1 MFSFRSYTRPWA
13 ETIMRKAN
21 TIEKL
26 YLDFDGFFASVMQ
39 QAMPTLRGKPV
50 GVIPFETSAANSTVV
65 IACSKEAKAAG
76 CKNVMRVPDARA
88 ICPDIVLVTQ
98 RPDLFRRAHNALLN
112 EISCEI
118 PIETVKS
125 IDELACALDK
135 ATIADPL
142 GLAARIKDRIRRN
155 IGDQITC
162 SIGFA
167 ANRLLAKIAC
177 KIDKPN
183 GVTIW
188 RPEDMPEP
196 LFALPLETIPGVGT
210 RMQERLNKAGIH
222 TIRDLWNTQPKQ
234 LRALWGNVNGERMWY
249 ALHGYDIYAMPTTRG
264 MYGHGRILP
273 PEWRDTSHGQSCS
286 RLLLTKAAR
295 RMRRDGYYANKLWL
309 WLDMRSG
316 AWFRQR
322 ELPCVQDDQACLSG
336 LNALWEKARVEIPRR
351 SEIIRVGVTL
361 AELTPANERQL
372 DLLLNDDGKRQKYER
387 LTNTIDGLN
396 RKFGKRV
403 VTVGP
408 WTPPPGGY
416 AGGKIAYNR
425 IPSAEDFW

>member
-1 MFSFRSYTRPWA
+1 
-13 ETIMRKAN
+13 MRKPL

-39 QAMPTLRGKPV
+39 QAMPQLRGRPI
-50 GVIPFETSAANSTVV
+50 GVIPFETSAADSTVV

-76 CKNVMRVPDARA
+76 CQNVMRVPEARRA
-88 ICPDIVLVTQ
+88 CPDIVLVTQ

-112 EISCEI
+112 EIRCEI

-125 IDELACALDK
+125 IDELACKLDR
-135 ATIADPL
+135 AAIADPE
-142 GLAARIKDRIRRN
+142 GLARRIKHRIRNN

-177 KIDKPN
+177 KVNKPD

-188 RPEDMPEP
+188 RPEAMPEP
-196 LFALPLETIPGVGT
+196 LFALTLEDIPGVGG
-210 RMQERLNKAGIH
+210 RMEKRLNAAN
-222 TIRDLWNTQPKQ
+222 IRTVREFWQAQPKQ

-249 ALHGYDIYAMPTTRG
+249 ALHGYDIAAQPTARG
-264 MYGHGRILP
+264 MFGHGRVLP
-273 PEWRDTSHGQSCS
+273 PGWRDIDHAIACS

-295 RMRRDGYYANKLWL
+295 RMRRAGFYAGKLWL
-309 WLDMRSG
+309 WLDIRSG
-316 AWFRQR
+316 AWFQER
-322 ELPCVQDDQACLSG
+322 ELHCVQDDYACLAA
-336 LNALWEKARVEIPRR
+336 LQALWEKARVELRPRA
-351 SEIIRVGVTL
+351 EIIRVGVTL
-361 AELTPANERQL
+361 LDLTPSTARQL
-372 DLLLNDDGKRQKYER
+372 DLFLNDDHER
-387 LTNTIDGLN
+387 RKCEAITHLIDGLN

-403 VTVGP
+403 LTVGP

-416 AGGKIAYNR
+416 AGGKIAYNL

>member
-1 MFSFRSYTRPWA
+1 
-13 ETIMRKAN
+13 MRKPE

-39 QAMPTLRGKPV
+39 QAMPHLRGRPV

-76 CKNVMRVPDARA
+76 CKNVMRVPDARV
-88 ICPDIVLVTQ
+88 ICPDIILVTQ

-125 IDELACALDK
+125 IDELACKLDRHNIAEPNAL
-135 ATIADPL
+135 AQ
-142 GLAARIKDRIRRN
+142 RIKSRIRHN
-155 IGDQITC
+155 IGEQITC

-177 KIDKPN
+177 KVDKPN

-188 RPEDMPEP
+188 PPPDMPMP
-196 LFALPLETIPGVGT
+196 LLALPLEDIPGVGK
-210 RMQERLNKAGIH
+210 RMEERLNQARIH
-222 TIRDLWNTQPKQ
+222 TMADLWNSQPKQ
-234 LRALWGNVNGERMWY
+234 LRALWKNVNGERMWY
-249 ALHGYDIYAMPTTRG
+249 ALHGYDIQAMPTSRG
-264 MYGHGRILP
+264 MFGHGRVLP
-273 PEWRDTSHGQSCS
+273 PQWRDPKHSLSCS

-295 RMRRDGYYANKLWL
+295 RMRRDGFYANRLWL
-309 WLDMRSG
+309 WLDIRNG
-316 AWFRQR
+316 GWFGQR
-322 ELPCVQDDQACLSG
+322 EMPCVQDDHACLAA
-336 LNALWEKARVEIPRR
+336 LAALWDKALAAIPKRAEIV
-351 SEIIRVGVTL
+351 RVGVTL
-361 AELTPANERQL
+361 LDLSPANARQL
-372 DLLLNDDGKRQKYER
+372 DLLENDDGERQKCE
-387 LTNTIDGLN
+387 LITNTIDGLN

-403 VTVGP
+403 VTLGA

>member
-1 MFSFRSYTRPWA
+1 
-13 ETIMRKAN
+13 MRKAE

-39 QAMPTLRGKPV
+39 QAMPHLRGRPV
-50 GVIPFETSAANSTVV
+50 GVIPFETSAANSTSV

-76 CKNVMRVPDARA
+76 CKNVMPVPEARA
-88 ICPDIVLVTQ
+88 ICPDIILVTQ

-112 EISCEI
+112 EINCEI

-125 IDELACALDK
+125 IDELACKLDR
-135 ATIADPL
+135 TNIADPL
-142 GLAARIKDRIRRN
+142 GLAKKIKDRIRAN
-155 IGDQITC
+155 VGEQITC

-196 LFALPLETIPGVGT
+196 LFVLPLDAIPGVGP
-210 RMQERLNKAGIH
+210 RMEERLKMAGIS
-222 TIRDLWNTQPKQ
+222 TIRDLWHAQPKHC
-234 LRALWGNVNGERMWY
+234 RALWGNVTGERMWY
-249 ALHGYDIYAMPTTRG
+249 ALHGYDIYAQPTARG
-264 MYGHGRILP
+264 MFGHGRVLP
-273 PEWRDTSHGQSCS
+273 PKWRNAEQAESSS

-295 RMRRDGYYANKLWL
+295 RMRRDGYYADKLSL
-309 WLDMRSG
+309 WLDMRAG
-316 AWFRQR
+316 AWYAQR
-322 ELPCVQDDQACLSG
+322 ELPSVQDDQACLS
-336 LNALWEKARVEIPRR
+336 ALTSLWKKARAEIPSRA
-351 SEIIRVGVTL
+351 EIITIGVNL
-361 AELTPANERQL
+361 SDLSSANERQL
-372 DLLLNDDGKRQKYER
+372 DLFLKDDSTRRKQEI
-387 LTNTIDGLN
+387 LTNAVDGLN

-403 VTVGP
+403 VTLGP

-416 AGGKIAYNR
+416 AGGKISYNR

>member
-1 MFSFRSYTRPWA
+1 
-13 ETIMRKAN
+13 MREPD

-39 QAMPTLRGKPV
+39 QAMPQLRGRPV
-50 GVIPFETSAANSTVV
+50 GVIPFETSAAYSTMV

-76 CKNVMRVPDARA
+76 CKNVMRVPDALKV
-88 ICPDIVLVTQ
+88 CPDLVLVTQ

-112 EISCEI
+112 EIYCEI

-125 IDELACALDK
+125 IDELTCKLDPSG
-135 ATIADPL
+135 IADPVA
-142 GLAARIKDRIRRN
+142 LAARIKSRIRQN
-155 IGDQITC
+155 IGGQITC

-177 KIDKPN
+177 KVDKPN

-188 RPEDMPEP
+188 RPEQMPEP
-196 LFALPLETIPGVGT
+196 LFVLPLADIPGVGK
-210 RMQERLNKAGIH
+210 RMELRLNEAAI
-222 TIRDLWNTQPKQ
+222 TTTRELWHSQPKQ

-249 ALHGYDIYAMPTTRG
+249 ALHGYDLHARATSRG
-264 MYGHGRILP
+264 MFGHGRVLP
-273 PEWRDTSHGQSCS
+273 PQWRDFGHAQSCS

-295 RMRRDGYYANKLWL
+295 RMRRDSFYAGKLGL
-309 WLDMRSG
+309 WLDNRGGS
-316 AWFRQR
+316 WFGHR
-322 ELPCVQDDQACLSG
+322 EIPCVQDDQACLR
-336 LNALWEKARVEIPRR
+336 ALDVLWQKARAELHRR
-351 SEIIRVGVTL
+351 TEIIRVGVTL
-361 AELTPANERQL
+361 SGLSPSNRRQL
-372 DLLLNDDGKRQKYER
+372 DLLLNDDVERQKCEL

-403 VTVGP
+403 VTIGP

>member
-1 MFSFRSYTRPWA
+1 
-13 ETIMRKAN
+13 MRKPD

-39 QAMPTLRGKPV
+39 QAMPHLRGRPV
-50 GVIPFETSAANSTVV
+50 GVIPFETSAAYSTVV

-76 CKNVMRVPDARA
+76 CKNVMPVPDARA
-88 ICPDIVLVTQ
+88 ICPDIILVTQ

-112 EISCEI
+112 EIACEI

-125 IDELACALDK
+125 IDELACKLDK
-135 ATIADPL
+135 GDIADPL
-142 GLAARIKDRIRRN
+142 GLAKRIKDRLRRN
-155 IGDQITC
+155 IGEQITC

-196 LFALPLETIPGVGT
+196 LFVLPLDAIPGVGS
-210 RMQERLNKAGIH
+210 RMEERLNVAGIR
-222 TIRDLWNTQPKQ
+222 TIRELWNTQPKH

-249 ALHGYDIYAMPTTRG
+249 ALHGYDIHAMPTSRG
-264 MYGHGRILP
+264 MYGHGRVLP
-273 PEWRDTSHGQSCS
+273 PQWRDAEHAESCS
-286 RLLLTKAAR
+286 RMLLTKAAR
-295 RMRRDGYYANKLWL
+295 RMRRDNYFAGKLWL
-309 WLDMRSG
+309 SLDMRDG
-316 AWFRQR
+316 GWFGQR
-322 ELPCVQDDQACLSG
+322 ELPCVQDDQACLS
-336 LNALWEKARVEIPRR
+336 ALVVLWAKARAEIRAN
-351 SEIIRVGVTL
+351 SKIIRVSVTL
-361 AELTPANERQL
+361 SELSPANARQL
-372 DLLLNDDGKRQKYER
+372 DLFLNDDIER
-387 LTNTIDGLN
+387 LKFELITSVMDGLN

-403 VTVGP
+403 VSLGP

>member
-1 MFSFRSYTRPWA
+1 
-13 ETIMRKAN
+13 MRKPE

-39 QAMPTLRGKPV
+39 QAMPHLRGRPV

-76 CKNVMRVPDARA
+76 CKNVMPVPDALKV
-88 ICPDIVLVTQ
+88 CPDLILVTQ

-112 EISCEI
+112 EVYCEI

-125 IDELACALDK
+125 IDELTCKLDPSG
-135 ATIADPL
+135 IADPAA
-142 GLAARIKDRIRRN
+142 LAGRIKNRIRQN
-155 IGDQITC
+155 IGEQITC

-188 RPEDMPEP
+188 RPGQMPEP
-196 LFALPLETIPGVGT
+196 LFALPLANIPGVGK
-210 RMQERLNKAGIH
+210 RMERRLNGAAI
-222 TIRDLWNTQPKQ
+222 TTTRDLWHTQPKQ

-249 ALHGYDIYAMPTTRG
+249 ALHGYDLHALPTSRG
-264 MYGHGRILP
+264 MFGHGRVLP
-273 PEWRDTSHGQSCS
+273 PRWRDFEHAQSCS

-295 RMRRDGYYANKLWL
+295 RMRRDSYYAGKLGL
-309 WLDMRSG
+309 WLDNRNGS
-316 AWFRQR
+316 WFGQR
-322 ELPCVQDDQACLSG
+322 EIPCVQDDQACLKAFD
-336 LNALWEKARVEIPRR
+336 ALWQKARAELHRR
-351 SEIIRVGVTL
+351 TEIIRVGVTL
-361 AELTPANERQL
+361 SELSPANRRQL
-372 DLLLNDDGKRQKYER
+372 DLLLDDDEER
-387 LTNTIDGLN
+387 RKCELLTNTIDGLN

-403 VTVGP
+403 VTIGP

>member
-1 MFSFRSYTRPWA
+1 
-13 ETIMRKAN
+13 MRKPE

-39 QAMPTLRGKPV
+39 QAIPKLRGLPV

-88 ICPDIVLVTQ
+88 ICPNIVLVTQ

-112 EISCEI
+112 EIACEI

-125 IDELACALDK
+125 IDELVCKLDTS
-135 ATIADPL
+135 TIAAPDE
-142 GLAARIKDRIRRN
+142 LARKIKDRIRRN
-155 IGDQITC
+155 IGEYITC

-177 KIDKPN
+177 KVDKPN

-188 RPEDMPEP
+188 RPEQMPTP
-196 LFALPLETIPGVGT
+196 LFALPLEDIPGVGS
-210 RMQERLNKAGIH
+210 RMEARLNKARIH
-222 TIRDLWNTQPKQ
+222 TIEDLWNSQPKQ
-234 LRALWGNVNGERMWY
+234 LRALWKSVNGERMWY
-249 ALHGYDIYAMPTTRG
+249 ALHGYEIHAMPTSRG
-264 MYGHGRILP
+264 MFGHARVLP
-273 PEWRDTSHGQSCS
+273 PHWRDAEHTLSCA

-295 RMRRDGYYANKLWL
+295 RMRRDGYYAGLLWL
-309 WLDMRSG
+309 WLDMRGGS
-316 AWFRQR
+316 WFGQR
-322 ELPCVQDDQACLSG
+322 ELPCVQDDHACLGG
-336 LNALWEKARVEIPRR
+336 LAALWQKALKEIPKRV
-351 SEIIRVGVTL
+351 EIIRVGVTL
-361 AELTPANERQL
+361 SELTRADARQL
-372 DLLLNDDGKRQKYER
+372 DMLLDDDGERQKCE
-387 LTNTIDGLN
+387 LITNTIDGLN

-403 VTVGP
+403 VTLGA
-408 WTPPPGGY
+408 WTPPPGGH
-416 AGGKIAYNR
+416 AGAKIAYNR